1 MWREFRTTGRA
12 GPRICATIR
21 RGLTEPVIGASL
33 YIIVCSARNRAR
45 LRLRRLREP
54 RYLLGAL
61 AGLAYLYFSI
71 FSFGRPSRF
80 DASRTGGRRRRE
92 VGQPP
97 PELLAL
103 ASAGVTLAGLLFAL
117 VAAVS
122 WLAPVSGGLLQ
133 FSQAEVMFLYPAP
146 VSRRYLLVHRMMR
159 SQLGLLF
166 ASAATAVFFPRGS
179 GIGRVRVAVA
189 MWTVL
194 VTARLFFTAVSLARP
209 RLNDPDRR
217 ARWAARVPL
226 VLTTA
231 AALGLALSAAASFL
245 RDPARGPM
253 DIVARLQTLGSTG
266 VGRWLLLPFATLARP
281 LFASDWTSYLLA
293 WPGALLVLGVVLA
306 WVLLSDDAF
315 QAAADAFAEGQEKET
330 PKLGSR
336 YRIRTK
342 SWQLAVLGRPEG
354 AFVWKAATQA
364 VRLVNPLT
372 LLRFVLPLMIFMIVT
387 AATGAFPRGLL
398 QLFAVLALV
407 VVAFCTLMGPQI
419 LRTDL
424 RQDLEH
430 LDLLKTWPVAPGAVI
445 RGEILWPVLTLTVFV
460 WLAVIVAAVLSP
472 QAFPEVD
479 LLWRLSAA
487 AAAAIVAPGLIA
499 AQYVIHNGVA
509 LLFPAWVAFGGQ
521 RPRGLD
527 AMGQRLILLGAT
539 WMALILMTLPGAIAG
554 ALIGFALGRWTGP
567 LTLVPA
573 ALACAAALF
582 VETIAATEALGSAY
596 ERIDLT
602 DVERAEQ

>member
-1 MWREFRTTGRA
+1 
-12 GPRICATIR
+12 
-21 RGLTEPVIGASL
+21 VIGASL
-33 YIIVCSARNRAR
+33 YIIVCAARNRAR

-61 AGLAYLYFSI
+61 AGSAYLYFSI
-71 FSFGRPSRF
+71 FRFGRPSQF
-80 DASRTGGRRRRE
+80 DAPRAGGARR
-92 VGQPP
+92 GASAQPP
-97 PELLAL
+97 VELLAL
-103 ASAGVTLAGLLFAL
+103 ANAGVTLAGLLFAL

-122 WLAPVSGGLLQ
+122 WLAPVGGGLLQ
-133 FSQAEVMFLYPAP
+133 FSQAEVQFLFPAP
-146 VSRRYLLVHRMMR
+146 VSRRYLLVHRLMR

-166 ASAATAVFFPRGS
+166 ASVATAVFFPRGS
-179 GIGRVRVAVA
+179 GIGRVRIAVA

-209 RLNDPDRR
+209 RLTDPHRG
-217 ARWAARVPL
+217 ARLAARLPL
-226 VLTTA
+226 VLTLT
-231 AALGLALSAAASFL
+231 AALGLALSATALFL
-245 RDPARGPM
+245 REPARGPM
-253 DIVARLQTLGSTG
+253 DIVASLQRLGSSG
-266 VGRWLLLPFATLARP
+266 VSRWLLAPFVALARP
-281 LFASDWTSYLLA
+281 LFAPDWPSYLLA

-306 WVLLSDDAF
+306 WLLLSDDAF
-315 QAAADAFAEGQEKET
+315 QAAADAFVEGQERET
-330 PKLGSR
+330 AKLGSR
-336 YRIRTK
+336 YRLRTG
-342 SWQLAVLGRPEG
+342 SWQLAALGRPEG
-354 AFVWKAATQA
+354 AFVWKAATEA

-372 LLRFVLPLMIFMIVT
+372 LLRFVIPLMAFLVITTV
-387 AATGAFPRGLL
+387 TGAFPRGLL

-419 LRTDL
+419 LRSDL

-430 LDLLKTWPVAPGAVI
+430 LDLLKTWPVPPGAVI

-472 QAFPEVD
+472 RAFPEVD
-479 LLWRLSAA
+479 LSWRLSAA
-487 AAAAIVAPGLIA
+487 IAAAILAPGLIA

-527 AMGQRLILLGAT
+527 AMGQRLILLGGT
-539 WMALILMTLPGAIAG
+539 WIALIIMTLPGAIAG
-554 ALIGFALGRWTGP
+554 ALTGFALIRWVGP
-567 LTLVPA
+567 LSLVPA
-573 ALACAAALF
+573 ALACAAALL
-582 VETIAATEALGSAY
+582 VETMAATEALGSAY